1 MGEIA
6 AYRNYQEYKSELD
19 HELQR
24 TTEAFVRIGYLLK
37 VARDTDI
44 LRESGYGNVV
54 DFAKAEY
61 NIDKTQVSRFIH
73 INDRFAERGY
83 SDRLK
88 EQYRGFGHAK
98 LALMLQLPDEITEEL
113 SPDYSKAEIQAIKE
127 EVDEEKKKTDIEII
141 LEGQKQEQHDMDN
154 IHKVMHQLGKD
165 APELYV
171 SLHHAV
177 LEGGLAAVK
186 ETLAPAGEK
195 IYSVRIQGIGR
206 FMMSVKEQEP
216 SASLTNIRNPQEK
229 ELISWE
235 NIQEAIQGI
244 MVYGMSPEE
253 SWSATYGEEF
263 PGKEKVAP
271 VQPDKNVREKETKVA
286 KAKPEEPKIPEKP
299 EKTECGGNLE
309 KQIPGQMEVGDFPQY
324 MPDPARTEPAHE
336 GEAQDEALTGTVED
350 NRNLREEIPEN
361 VINTEC
367 GTDSGKP
374 EMPPELARQ
383 RKEEYTE
390 AYMDAIA
397 AANRAFGRGVYEG
410 VLINLREAEK
420 FIEEIMSLPET
431 GEGENEE

>member
-127 EVDEEKKKTDIEII
+127 EVDEEKKKTDIEIT
-141 LEGQKQEQHDMDN
+141 
-154 IHKVMHQLGKD
+154 
-165 APELYV
+165 ELYV

-235 NIQEAIQGI
+235 NIQEAIQSI

-286 KAKPEEPKIPEKP
+286 KARPEEPKIPEKP

-374 EMPPELARQ
+374 EMLPELARQ

-410 VLINLREAEK
+410 ALKNLREAEK